1 MNEQTYLNTRATGHD
16 AAHASKGFVMIMALV
31 MLVIMGI
38 GAAVAVKLSM
48 TSDMIGANIRS
59 RSLAFQAA
67 EAALKHCEAQVMQSP
82 NGVANMLTGGHG
94 RQEWMDEGK
103 WDSNAITPPK
113 DALNLPASIK
123 EAPQCL
129 IRYFTLEEWREL
141 SPPRQGTVTV
151 ESRGYD
157 PKRFVLYRITA
168 RGFSP
173 EYQKPKKTRS
183 NQYDFQTAVGA
194 EVRLQSMIRAVR

>member
-1 MNEQTYLNTRATGHD
+1 MSRQIFDPAMAPRAG
-16 AAHASKGFVMIMALV
+16 GFVMIMALV

-48 TSDMIGANIRS
+48 TSDMIGANIRA
-59 RSLAFQAA
+59 RALAFQAA
-67 EAALKHCEAQVMQSP
+67 EAALRHCEALVIQSP
-82 NGVANMLTGGHG
+82 NGVANMLTGAQP
-94 RQEWMDEGK
+94 RQEWMDERK
-103 WDSNAITPPK
+103 WDSNAITPAK
-113 DALNLPASIK
+113 AALNLPATIK

-129 IRYFTLEEWREL
+129 IRFFTLEQWREL
-141 SPPRQGTVTV
+141 SPPKQGTVTV

-157 PKRFVLYRITA
+157 PKRFVLFRITA

-173 EYQKPKKTRS
+173 DYQKPKRTRS
-183 NQYDFQTAVGA
+183 GQFDYQTAVGS

>member
-1 MNEQTYLNTRATGHD
+1 MNKQIFYRMHNIRHRA
-16 AAHASKGFVMIMALV
+16 ASASQGFVMIMTLV

-67 EAALKHCEAQVMQSP
+67 EAALKHCEAQVMQNP
-82 NGVANMLTGGHG
+82 TAVPNMLVGNHG
-94 RQEWMDEGK
+94 RLEWLDERK
-103 WDSNAITPPK
+103 WDSNAITPTK
-113 DALNLPASIK
+113 EALNLPATIK
-123 EAPQCL
+123 EPPQCL
-129 IRYFTLEEWREL
+129 IRFFTLEQWREL
-141 SPPRQGTVTV
+141 SPPKQGTVTV

-173 EYQKPKKTRS
+173 EYQKAKKTTS
-183 NQYDFQTAVGA
+183 GQYDFQTAVGA